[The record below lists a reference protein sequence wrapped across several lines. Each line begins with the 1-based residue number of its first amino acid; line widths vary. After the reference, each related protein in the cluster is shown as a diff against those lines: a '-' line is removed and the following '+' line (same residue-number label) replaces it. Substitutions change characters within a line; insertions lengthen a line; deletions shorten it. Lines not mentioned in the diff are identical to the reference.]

1 MRLLLLSDKTEAA
14 QLLTILHQERIY
26 YDLLS
31 RATYMAHPPFST
43 RIYNG
48 ALIEEKLIT
57 QCSIDDLNT
66 FELLK
71 KVLPCQIIMADPD
84 PAHKVTLA
92 TFFETCQRFPAR
104 SIRLQT
110 RSNLCL
116 PAVVTSEADSDKLHK
131 VNTYNISQNG
141 CFLTN
146 PLNKKIGDKI
156 WINLD
161 RLEDSSPLLSEI
173 RWFSQDSTAD
183 LPPGMGVRFLEAS
196 SSQRKQLDSLI
207 HKR

>member
-1 MRLLLLSDKTEAA
+1 
-14 QLLTILHQERIY
+14 
-26 YDLLS
+26 
-31 RATYMAHPPFST
+31 MAHPPFST

-48 ALIEEKLIT
+48 ALIEEKLINH
-57 QCSIDDLNT
+57 CSRDDLAT

-84 PAHKVTLA
+84 PAHKVILA

-104 SIRLQT
+104 SIRLQSRT
-110 RSNLCL
+110 NLCL
-116 PAVVTSEADSDKLHK
+116 PAFVTSEAGSGEMHQA
-131 VNTYNISQNG
+131 NTYNISQNG

-146 PLNKKIGDKI
+146 PLNKKVGDKI
-156 WINLD
+156 WLNLEGF
-161 RLEDSSPLLSEI
+161 EDSNPLLSEI

-207 HKR
+207 HKK